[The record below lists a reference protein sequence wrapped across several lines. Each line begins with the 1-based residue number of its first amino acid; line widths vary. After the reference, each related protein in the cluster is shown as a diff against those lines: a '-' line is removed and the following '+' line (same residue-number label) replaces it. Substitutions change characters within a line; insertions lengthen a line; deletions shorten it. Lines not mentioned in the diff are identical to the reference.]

1 MSSLFALSAENNR
14 DGDFGTH
21 IAILSAYYELQ
32 IQKQKLWPV
41 FNKFTKSTQLLKLIR
56 SHQTPNTT

>member
-1 MSSLFALSAENNR
+1 MCLICQQMSSLFALSAENNR

-32 IQKQKLWPV
+32 IQK
-41 FNKFTKSTQLLKLIR
+41 
-56 SHQTPNTT
+56 